1 MILMV
6 TVGILIWLSAG
17 AVIAL
22 GLGKCFARANLRAAA
37 MVKPPV
43 RMYVDPVFVKQQIAL
58 MEDALKKQVGS
69 E

>member
-1 MILMV
+1 MV
-6 TVGILIWLSAG
+6 LLGTAIWLTLAIG
-17 AVIAL
+17 IAF
-22 GLGKCFARANLRAAA
+22 GWSRVFGQANLRAAA